1 MSLNRRQEGIGLIE
15 VVVALL
21 LLAVAVL
28 GFSALNMVSI
38 KATDDS
44 VLIANANT
52 LMRGLSEDLRLNPS
66 NIMTYQQS
74 IQGVLGNVSS
84 TKDYCTAVAEYKT
97 SNVTKNCDSDLCTE
111 EQLSNYNSW
120 RAMNQACNN
129 EVLLNMITC
138 PGTENKQLR
147 QCIITSWNGT
157 KPTFGAQSVSNKS
170 CADTLGVYHSG
181 SDCLVMESY

>member
-1 MSLNRRQEGIGLIE
+1 MIISRAQDGIGLVE

-28 GFSALNMVSI
+28 GFSALNMVSV

-66 NIMTYQQS
+66 SISIYQKN

-84 TKDYCTAVAEYKT
+84 TKDYCAAVKDYKT
-97 SNVTKNCDSDLCTE
+97 ISVKRNCDSGSCTGVE
-111 EQLSNYNSW
+111 LSNYNSW
-120 RAMNQACNN
+120 RAMKQACNN
-129 EVLLNMITC
+129 GVLLNMITC
-138 PGTENKQLR
+138 PGTDNKQLR
-147 QCIITSWNGT
+147 QCIIASWNGT
-157 KPTFGAQSVSNKS
+157 DPVFGTSSDSSKA
-170 CADTLGVYHSG
+170 CANASGIYHAG
-181 SDCLVMESY
+181 SDCLIMESY

>member
-1 MSLNRRQEGIGLIE
+1 MIISRAQDGIGLVE

-28 GFSALNMVSI
+28 GFSALNMVSV

-66 NIMTYQQS
+66 SILTYQQN

-84 TKDYCTAVAEYKT
+84 TKDYCAAVKDYKT
-97 SNVTKNCDSDLCTE
+97 SSVAKNCDSDSCTE
-111 EQLSNYNSW
+111 AQLSNYNSW
-120 RAMNQACNN
+120 RAMKQACNN
-129 EVLLNMITC
+129 GVLLNMITC
-138 PGTENKQLR
+138 PGTDNKQLR